1 MLVCQPGRAAGSAC
15 LRGTTNPNPNP
26 NPTPNPNPNPNL
38 SGTPGSFECLYCEGA
53 DGPAP
58 SDPDV
63 VALDPDAADE
73 MEQTCEIEGLAGF
86 GACASIRVVR
96 TQQGYYSINRRMA
109 PMEGWGDA

>member
-1 MLVCQPGRAAGSAC
+1 MPKGYLY
-15 LRGTTNPNPNP
+15 NPLGVPC
-26 NPTPNPNPNPNL
+26 
-38 SGTPGSFECLYCEGA
+38 GTPGSFECLYCEGA

-63 VALDPDAADE
+63 VALDPDAADD